1 MKLYYIRGACPLV
14 PHIVLEWI
22 GKPFEAQEVSRT
34 EVKEPK
40 FLAMNPTG
48 QVPVLAD
55 GDLTLTQNASILE
68 YLAELNPEAR
78 LLGETPRE
86 RAETRRWFGFCNSDL
101 HRTFSIVFATPSYI
115 AGAEGQAELIA
126 NTKKKVIGFFH
137 IADKQLKG
145 KKWLTGSRSIADP
158 YLYTLMRWAK
168 AKEMD
173 LSDCVNLQAF
183 FAHME
188 ADPGVRAAV
197 KAQGL
202 N

>member
-55 GDLTLTQNASILE
+55 GDLILTQNASILE

-101 HRTFSIVFATPSYI
+101 HRTFSIVFAAPSYI